1 LSSVEMRLKAVR
13 LGSSEVAVSYPR
25 ALDSWFEGLVE
36 QWDESIAPRKWVRLC
51 AHREPGQFE
60 LLASVIG
67 PAEGLAE
74 LNLGEALAMFW
85 ERASFLLVEDFRD
98 AIVLHAAAFCKD
110 NSFILLPGQTG
121 SGKTRLALWYRRQGF
136 ALVTDEIVAVGNS
149 ESNEL
154 VLAGALARPIILKGS
169 GELDTLLRPAEVPLA
184 QQDSSFGLILKLQ
197 DVAPGTP
204 RPMERGL
211 IVFPCFNPG
220 TPFQLTALTPGEACL
235 RLIENCLN
243 ARNLPRAGLP
253 FASLLARRAKA
264 ISLVYGNTDELSGT
278 LDVLTRQALGTRTSA
293 DDLAALCQ
301 AFTARAAT
309 KVAIAQSGTAQ
320 PIQEKRVAP
329 ASTVARFPRRL
340 TIGMAT
346 YNDYDGVY
354 FTVQSIRMNNPELNG
369 ALEFVVIDNDP
380 GGPCSQALSQLGNW
394 IDGYRYVPRGEWSGT
409 AIRNAV
415 FEEASSPFVLC
426 IDSHVFII
434 PGALS
439 KLIMHFETD
448 PDSGDLLQ
456 GPLMYDDLRRIA
468 THMEPR
474 WRAGMYGVWECDPRA
489 ADPVADSFDI
499 PMHGLGLFACRR
511 AAWPGFHPQFRG
523 FGGEEGYIHEKIR
536 QRGGRTLCLPFLRW
550 LHRFHRPLGLP
561 YMNRWEDRMR
571 NYVIGFNELG
581 LDTTEMEA
589 HFAELLGAETST
601 RIFTDIKLK
610 LSPYSSGRSR
620 HWIKSKNPNA
630 PAVKREAEEDWGRW
644 TA

>member
-1 LSSVEMRLKAVR
+1 VPRPARHGLLAALLLAGRTRDATRRQRPSDASERFDATSLNFTDHRQDVR
-13 LGSSEVAVSYPR
+13 GKTVCTFLPSRCCMPSGPRRVSDYRGVCLALCHSGGREVAVSYPR
-25 ALDSWFEGLVE
+25 ALDTWFEGLVE

-51 AHREPGQFE
+51 AHREPGQFD

-197 DVAPGTP
+197 DVAPWTP

-468 THMEPR
+468 THWNHGGARGCTECGSVI
-474 WRAGMYGVWECDPRA
+474 RAP
-489 ADPVADSFDI
+489 
-499 PMHGLGLFACRR
+499 L
-511 AAWPGFHPQFRG
+511 
-523 FGGEEGYIHEKIR
+523 IR
-536 QRGGRTLCLPFLRW
+536 QRTVSTFLCTASDFSRAAARRGPASIRSFA
-550 LHRFHRPLGLP
+550 GLAAK
-561 YMNRWEDRMR
+561 RD
-571 NYVIGFNELG
+571 
-581 LDTTEMEA
+581 
-589 HFAELLGAETST
+589 TST
-601 RIFTDIKLK
+601 KKYGSAAGERCACRFYAGFTVSIVPWDRL
-610 LSPYSSGRSR
+610 
-620 HWIKSKNPNA
+620 
-630 PAVKREAEEDWGRW
+630 
-644 TA
+644 T